1 MVPCGWPH
9 RVVRLRVAAKKL
21 PAELRRETI
30 AEKHSMLTTVVLAI
44 QLAVVSSA
52 AFSAIY
58 EQSSGELIVVYAS
71 RFASIEK
78 ALESRSHSRWVDN
91 PKVIRVENGTIVAM
105 VHGEG
110 GPCFNAVGAHLR
122 SVLK

>member
-1 MVPCGWPH
+1 
-9 RVVRLRVAAKKL
+9 
-21 PAELRRETI
+21 
-30 AEKHSMLTTVVLAI
+30 MLTTVVLAI

-91 PKVIRVENGTIVAM
+91 PKVIGVENGTIVVM